1 MLRLAKAVPVRT
13 CIAVHVLSVD
23 PDRRVLLDR
32 ATPPEQPFWGLPG
45 AVIEVG
51 EDPVI
56 RVRRLVSAAGALTAT
71 RAEVID
77 VESVVEGDLHVVH
90 LVFECGAEP
99 SLLPTV
105 TGSSALWWSLPE
117 IVGLNLSPRT
127 RKALASRW
135 SMIWPDT

>member
-1 MLRLAKAVPVRT
+1 MVRLARAMPLRT
-13 CIAVHVLSVD
+13 CIAVHVLSID

-32 ATPPEQPFWGLPG
+32 ATAPEQPHWGLPS
-45 AVIEVG
+45 AMVQVG

-56 RVRRLVSAAGALTAT
+56 RVRRLVSEAGALTAT

-77 VESVVEGDLHVVH
+77 LESVVEGEVHVVH
-90 LVFECGAEP
+90 MVFECGAEP
-99 SLLPTV
+99 SLPPTV